1 MTTARRLI
9 LALTDGLRPEAIT
22 PSVMPTLHTLAAAH
36 TRAADARTIRPSVT
50 VASLASLAT
59 GVTPDAHR
67 LVQPGLDFLPRLTR
81 LRPVAR
87 ELARHDIPADV
98 VTAELPLAALP
109 LAWAL
114 THAAGARRLF
124 PAGRRARDTAT
135 AASWLFD
142 EADAGLVFVYL
153 PDCDEAGHAHGWM
166 SPSYL
171 RAASEVDA
179 ALGILSTRIEEAL
192 LVVVADHGGG
202 AVIRTEHHHPHPVNE
217 RIPLVLAGP
226 GVAREHCLEGPV
238 SLLDVSATIL
248 WWFGV
253 PIPDCYEGRPLLEA
267 FAPALAA
274 LEVERQ

>member
-1 MTTARRLI
+1 MTKRTLI

-22 PSVMPTLHTLAAAH
+22 PAIMPTLHALANAH
-36 TRAADARTIRPSVT
+36 TAASEARTIRPSVT
-50 VASLASLAT
+50 VAALASLAT
-59 GVTPDAHR
+59 GVVPDTHR
-67 LVQPGLDFLPRLTR
+67 LAQPGLDFLPRLSR

-87 ELARHDIPADV
+87 ELGRHGISTDV

-114 THAAGARRLF
+114 TQAAGARRLF

-135 AASWLFD
+135 AADWLAGED
-142 EADAGLVFVYL
+142 DAGLVFVYL

-166 SPSYL
+166 SPPYL
-171 RAASEVDA
+171 RAAGELDA
-179 ALGILSTRIEEAL
+179 ALAVLAARAEDAL
-192 LVVVADHGGG
+192 LIVVADHGGG

-226 GVAREHCLEGPV
+226 GVAREHRLEGPV
-238 SLLDVSATIL
+238 SLLDVSATVL

-253 PIPDCYEGRPLLEA
+253 PVPDCYEGRPLLEA
-267 FAPALAA
+267 FAPALTMEA
-274 LEVERQ
+274 VPT